1 MKNQNNFFYLEYG
14 LLFGL
19 YLFSIFTVV
28 ATAYLAGY
36 EYFLKEMTH
45 ENGVFET
52 LTVIWLF
59 ATSVYGFYALYS
71 FRGQLSKYISL
82 LILAV
87 SLLTFVAG
95 MEEISWGQQ
104 LFHFESSAY
113 FLEQNLQQET
123 NFHNLIDGNLFS
135 SIIYTTIYVFGVF
148 IPLFYKIFNSYFRE
162 NILLRY
168 FDINPH
174 IILIILF
181 SSIFQLYFYDD
192 LGVRMDMISH
202 ISGLL
207 LFAYFIW
214 KSRSDLYLKMHFL
227 FIVVA
232 TATSMYSYK
241 IYEFFNMQYEIREA
255 FVVLATLFVFIELIK
270 KEKDEKQH
278 N

>member
-1 MKNQNNFFYLEYG
+1 MLTIHKN
-14 LLFGL
+14 LFVLTILL
-19 YLFSIFTVV
+19 YLTSLWTVV
-28 ATAYLAGY
+28 ATANLADHK
-36 EYFLKEMTH
+36 LLLLHMSQ
-45 ENGVFET
+45 ENGVFESISVV
-52 LTVIWLF
+52 LLF
-59 ATSVYGFYALYS
+59 AISVYGIIAVIHERTIISNLKIGLIVGFS
-71 FRGQLSKYISL
+71 FV
-82 LILAV
+82 A
-87 SLLTFVAG
+87 FFAG

>member
-36 EYFLKEMTH
+36 ENFLKEMTH

-104 LFHFESSAY
+104 LFHFESSHY
-113 FLEQNLQQET
+113 FVEHNLQKET
-123 NFHNLIDGNLFS
+123 NLHNLVDANLFS
-135 SIIYTTIYVFGVF
+135 SLIYSTIYTLFVFL
-148 IPLFYKIFNSYFRE
+148 PLLFRLFVKE
-162 NILLRY
+162 KNY
-168 FDINPH
+168 FDFIGLNH
-174 IILIILF
+174 ILIILF
-181 SSIFQLYFYDD
+181 SSSFQLYFYNDF
-192 LGVRMDMISH
+192 GVYADM
-202 ISGLL
+202 
-207 LFAYFIW
+207 ATQ
-214 KSRSDLYLKMHFL
+214 
-227 FIVVA
+227 VVA
-232 TATSMYSYK
+232 LILMGYVLWREGSSLLTKIHYFVVLSATM
-241 IYEFFNMQYEIREA
+241 IFMLTHEVFRFLNMQYEIREM
-255 FVVLATLFVFIELIK
+255 FVTFGFLLIFISFIKHYYSLFNREQRV
-270 KEKDEKQH
+270 
-278 N
+278 